1 MQESTWREAAGRE
14 RSAVQ
19 TFFGLLNTLDLEQSC
34 FSLPDFWVLSAW
46 MASENPSASGQFEK
60 MITKR
65 PNAQTG
71 GESDWIGYHLS
82 EVPFLNAH
90 GKQLLDDHTELIL
103 RKALEACS
111 AARSRGMKPFNRL
124 MK

>member
-103 RKALEACS
+103 RKAL
-111 AARSRGMKPFNRL
+111 ARSRGMKPFNRL